1 MNKALTIGRLAR
13 EAEVNIE
20 TIRYYQRFGLITEP
34 EKPSAGYRIYP
45 FEYIARLRFIKHAK
59 HLGFSLKE
67 IAELLQLGDGQCD
80 DVRARAELKRVQI
93 EQQIND
99 LQKLHSTLNTLID
112 ACHTEH
118 DAGHCPIIETLT
130 A

>member
-1 MNKALTIGRLAR
+1 MNKSLTIGRLSQA
-13 EAEVNIE
+13 AEVNIE

-34 EKPSAGYRIYP
+34 ERPSAGYRVYP
-45 FEYIARLRFIKHAK
+45 SEYIARLRFIKHAK
-59 HLGFSLKE
+59 NLGFSLKE
-67 IAELLQLGDGQCD
+67 IAELLQLGDGRCD
-80 DVRARAELKRVQI
+80 DVRTRAEQKRVQI

-99 LQKLHSTLNTLID
+99 LQKLHNTLNALID
-112 ACHTEH
+112 ACHTDH

>member
-1 MNKALTIGRLAR
+1 MSKALTIGRLAQ
-13 EAEVNIE
+13 AAGVNIE
-20 TIRYYQRFGLITEP
+20 TIRYYQRFGLMTEP
-34 EKPSAGYRIYP
+34 DKPVEGYRIYP

-59 HLGFSLKE
+59 NLGFSLKE
-67 IAELLQLGDGQCD
+67 ITELLQLGDGQCD
-80 DVRARAELKRVQI
+80 DVRSRAEQKRAQI

-99 LQKLHSTLNTLID
+99 LQKLRNTLNTLID
-112 ACHTEH
+112 ACHTDH